1 MTGLNTVEEIIKDLK
16 KGKMV
21 IVVDDETRENEG
33 DIILPAQFADENKIN
48 FIIKNARGLLCVPL
62 TKEKA
67 EKLNL
72 YPMDKENT
80 DPYRTSWLISV
91 DAKKGITTGISA
103 HDRAKTVRL
112 LASDKSKPKDFT
124 KPGHVFPLLYREGG
138 VLVRA
143 GHTEA
148 SIDLMKM
155 AGLKPVSVI
164 CEIMKD
170 DGKMARFSDLL
181 EFAKK
186 HNLKIIS
193 IEKIIKYRKEREKL
207 IEFISSASL
216 PTKYGN
222 FEIRVYRDKITSL
235 EHAALIK
242 GNIKKAK
249 EVLVRVHSQ
258 CLTGDTFGSLR
269 CDCGPQLEKALKLIS
284 KSEAGVLLYMNQEGR
299 GIGLGNKIKA
309 YRIQDKGFDTVEANH
324 RIGFK
329 DDLRDYG
336 IGAQILSDVGVKK
349 IILLTNNPR
358 KIVGLKGYGIEITA
372 RKPIKIKTNLYNK
385 KYLLTKKI
393 KLGHMI

>member
-1 MTGLNTVEEIIKDLK
+1 MAGLNTVEEIIKDLK

-112 LASDKSKPKDFT
+112 LASDKSKPEDFT

-181 EFAKK
+181 EFARK

-235 EHAALIK
+235 EHTALIK

-269 CDCGPQLEKALKLIS
+269 CDCGPQLEKAMKLIA

-372 RKPIKIKTNLYNK
+372 RKPIKIKPNLYNK